1 MRNYKQWTAEYRKES
16 LKLTNKAK
24 KMGWI
29 PQPKKCRR
37 CGQEDGI
44 LHLHNEDYTVT
55 HETLTD
61 VFNRFPIQITKE
73 EIEAINQALE
83 PICWRC
89 HLMHHSKHRNAKAV
103 EIYQDEVRRGKK
115 YPPVYR
121 HDFSILNRDHNV

>member
-1 MRNYKQWTAEYRKES
+1 MRDYKQWTAQYRKDS

-55 HETLTD
+55 HVTLTD
-61 VFNRFPIQITKE
+61 VFNRFPISITPE
-73 EIEAINQALE
+73 EIDAINQALE

-89 HLMHHSKHRNAKAV
+89 HMMHHSKHRNKIAV
-103 EIYQDEVRRGKK
+103 EMYQDEIRRGKR

-121 HDFSILNRDHNV
+121 HDFTILNRDHNV